1 MDIIRL
7 ISEIVNVNSAEKV
20 DFRHG
25 WLYTII
31 KEQIKGVVF
40 MSARGDKAKELFQS
54 GYNCS
59 QSVLIAFSD
68 ITGLSEE
75 TSAMIASGFGGGMG
89 RMREVCGAVSGMF
102 MAASMICGYGDPKA
116 FEDKKRTYAMIQQLA
131 EEFRKQN
138 GSIICKEL
146 LGLDKPE
153 GTAVPEKRTEEYYK
167 KRPCGEL
174 VKMAAEILEEYLNN
188 S

>member
-1 MDIIRL
+1 
-7 ISEIVNVNSAEKV
+7 
-20 DFRHG
+20 
-25 WLYTII
+25 
-31 KEQIKGVVF
+31 

-102 MAASMICGYGDPKA
+102 MVAGFLYGTTDKDGEAEKAAHALGADTA
-116 FEDKKRTYAMIQQLA
+116 FADVLLHGPRHVGLA
-131 EEFRKQN
+131 RA
-138 GSIICKEL
+138 
-146 LGLDKPE
+146 E
-153 GTAVPEKRTEEYYK
+153 GV
-167 KRPCGEL
+167 
-174 VKMAAEILEEYLNN
+174 
-188 S
+188 